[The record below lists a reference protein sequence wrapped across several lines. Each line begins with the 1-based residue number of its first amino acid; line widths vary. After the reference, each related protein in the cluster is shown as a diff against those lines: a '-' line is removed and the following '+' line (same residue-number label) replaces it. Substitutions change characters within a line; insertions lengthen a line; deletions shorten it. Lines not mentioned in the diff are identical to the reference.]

1 MPYKSIWLFAFVHH
15 LDHVKISS
23 ESSSRSMHF
32 CPKSSYL
39 HALLSARLKYKQ
51 PSVKHDCKR
60 GVTVKAS
67 IVFIW
72 ILSPSKELAKYRLPF
87 ITYTPKQSPAYGA
100 ARSADTTPWLKVKAT
115 LKYTKKTLRHLLA
128 RRVSGGS

>member
-1 MPYKSIWLFAFVHH
+1 
-15 LDHVKISS
+15 
-23 ESSSRSMHF
+23 MHF

-39 HALLSARLKYKQ
+39 HAVLSARLKSKQ

-60 GVTVKAS
+60 RVTIKAS

-72 ILSPSKELAKYRLPF
+72 ILSPSKELAKYQLPF
-87 ITYTPKQSPAYGA
+87 IAYTLKQSPAYGA
-100 ARSADTTPWLKVKAT
+100 AQSTDTTSWLKVKAT

-128 RRVSGGS
+128 RRVNGG